1 VLYHQ
6 REDAEPGGLA
16 SGTLPLSA
24 ALRAANL
31 IANHLGLSVH
41 PLDDRFGM
49 APAEAFAAIRVDGMA
64 ETIMDEFDTDYA
76 ALRETL

>member
-1 VLYHQ
+1 M
-6 REDAEPGGLA
+6 A
-16 SGTLPLSA
+16 SGTLPLSG

-49 APAEAFAAIRVDGMA
+49 APAEAFAAIKVDGVVEALM
-64 ETIMDEFDTDYA
+64 EEFDTDYA